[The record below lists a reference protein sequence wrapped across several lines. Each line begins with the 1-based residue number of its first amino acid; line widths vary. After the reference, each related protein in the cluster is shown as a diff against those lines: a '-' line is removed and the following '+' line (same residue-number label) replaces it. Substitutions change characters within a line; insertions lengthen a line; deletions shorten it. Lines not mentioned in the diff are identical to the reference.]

1 MAATAP
7 ADHGDATPAPNPRSR
22 RKSDRRQ
29 QLLAAAE
36 RLFAERGFLAV
47 RLEDIGAAAGVS
59 GPAIYRHFPNKE
71 SLLVE
76 LLVGISTRLLAG
88 AREVQSREADAA
100 AALDGL
106 IDFHLDFALGEP
118 DLIRIQDRDL
128 TYLPD
133 AAEHRPRRLE
143 EEDQQQYQRD
153 ESDNRRQHQ
162 QQNNPDD
169 QNIFEEAGKRIAHAS
184 GRRGDGGTCASLHE
198 VCRQRH
204 QRAHHRRDDFALVAQ
219 RIGAARHNQRARGGP
234 NDRMHDIADVIHAWY
249 FIRQE
254 LQYHQDRQH
263 PKHNRIAQDM
273 ELVLNRQ
280 QRHTIRRQ

>member
-1 MAATAP
+1 MAASAP
-7 ADHGDATPAPNPRSR
+7 TDQSDRNGHIQGPNRRSR
-22 RKSDRRQ
+22 RKSDRRL

-88 AREVQSREADAA
+88 AREVRSRESDAA

-128 TYLPD
+128 AYLPA
-133 AAEHRPRRLE
+133 AAERQVRRAQRQYVEVWVGVLRQLE
-143 EEDQQQYQRD
+143 PGLAETDARLM
-153 ESDNRRQHQ
+153 
-162 QQNNPDD
+162 
-169 QNIFEEAGKRIAHAS
+169 AHAVFGLLNS
-184 GRRGDGGTCASLHE
+184 TPHSLTPADGK
-198 VCRQRH
+198 
-204 QRAHHRRDDFALVAQ
+204 
-219 RIGAARHNQRARGGP
+219 AARAVRSRAVMRAMTVAALTVG
-234 NDRMHDIADVIHAWY
+234 ASS
-249 FIRQE
+249 E
-254 LQYHQDRQH
+254 
-263 PKHNRIAQDM
+263 
-273 ELVLNRQ
+273 
-280 QRHTIRRQ
+280 